1 MVPRA
6 KKSARRGADRT
17 ARVRKRSEKPG
28 SKPARKKTGDRPVS
42 QAADLPQAVR
52 ALGRISEG
60 LRLAQDAFAEAQ
72 LRLPTV
78 EEYEPLAGPLRE
90 FARVSPALVEAL
102 RDVIQAT
109 RPLAAL
115 AVPLT
120 AAVERLAAVVPGDRE
135 EPASSGGMCR
145 HEEAL
150 RHVVDAQEAVLES
163 LADLPRDSDYAP
175 VAAQLREL
183 ATVSPSL
190 MEWLNEVP
198 KLAAPLSA
206 SVEALRRAAEAL
218 KTARELLTGD

>member
-1 MVPRA
+1 M
-6 KKSARRGADRT
+6 
-17 ARVRKRSEKPG
+17 KPT
-28 SKPARKKTGDRPVS
+28 SRHLEKKTSSGRRAISP
-42 QAADLPQAVR
+42 AADLSAAVR

-60 LRLAQDAFAEAQ
+60 LRLAQDAFADAQ

-90 FARVSPALVEAL
+90 FARVSPALVDAL

-115 AVPLT
+115 AAPLT
-120 AAVERLAAVVPGDRE
+120 AAVERLGALASVLPGDRNE
-135 EPASSGGMCR
+135 LVPRRGMCR
-145 HEEAL
+145 EEEAL
-150 RHVVDAQEAVLES
+150 RCVVAAHEAVLES

-198 KLAAPLSA
+198 KVAAPLSA
-206 SVEALRRAAEAL
+206 SVGALRRAAEAL
-218 KTARELLTGD
+218 RTARELLTGD